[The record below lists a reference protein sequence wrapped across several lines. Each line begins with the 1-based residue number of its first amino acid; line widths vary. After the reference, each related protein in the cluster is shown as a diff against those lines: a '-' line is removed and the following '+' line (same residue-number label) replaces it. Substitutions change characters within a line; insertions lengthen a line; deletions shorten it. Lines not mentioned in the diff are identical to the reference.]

1 MRSVTHEKAGEP
13 AQGEDPNGTLLQV
26 RGLCASYGK
35 HRVLSGVD
43 LDVRRG
49 EFLGLLGHNGAGKTT
64 LLRCVLGLMAP
75 TAGAIRVEGKDIGGH
90 SPAAVVA
97 RGISMVPQ
105 GDTVFPRL
113 TVQEHLRLS
122 SRRRGGGSTW
132 DVVFDL
138 FPILKE
144 RRHRPA
150 GEMSGG
156 QRQMLAIGCALAQEP
171 KVMLLDEPSTGLAP
185 VLVDQV
191 LDAIARINADLGTSV
206 IVVEQDAP
214 RLMRY
219 CDRLQ
224 VIKLGTTVFQGTTDE
239 LRARD
244 WLELF

>member
-13 AQGEDPNGTLLQV
+13 AQGKDPNGTLLQV

-150 GEMSGG
+150 GARMNGG
-156 QRQMLAIGCALAQEP
+156 HGDRSNQCRQ
-171 KVMLLDEPSTGLAP
+171 
-185 VLVDQV
+185 
-191 LDAIARINADLGTSV
+191 
-206 IVVEQDAP
+206 
-214 RLMRY
+214 
-219 CDRLQ
+219 
-224 VIKLGTTVFQGTTDE
+224 
-239 LRARD
+239 RARAGERD
-244 WLELF
+244 RQIADPQQPELQGHADDTDGRNPAGRG